1 MRIQSGSNNNRL
13 SIRNTKS
20 TPSSL
25 TFNFELEKQ
34 LKANEEKK
42 EDPSGKL
49 VTSHEGGYIR
59 QYIVSSDGSKILVSE
74 IKQDSDEATL
84 IENYTNNDTRPQS
97 EGISQN
103 TEQMLNLL
111 NFHAGIISKK

>member
-1 MRIQSGSNNNRL
+1 MRIQSGINNNRL
-13 SIRNTKS
+13 SIQNARSN
-20 TPSSL
+20 PLQL

-34 LKANEEKK
+34 LKAKEEKK

-74 IKQDSDEATL
+74 IKQNTDEATL
-84 IENYTNNDTRPQS
+84 TENYTNHSTRPSS
-97 EGISQN
+97 EGISHN
-103 TEQMLNLL
+103 TEQIMNLL
-111 NFHAGIISKK
+111 NYNAGIIR